1 MAAHIIMHVVSGKN
15 KSSGKSIS
23 KKSRVQ
29 GILFEQFG
37 AINCSII
44 IIRGHLV
51 ALFVADMTPF
61 TGWAEHLGGL
71 ACMQSVPLEWED
83 S

>member
-1 MAAHIIMHVVSGKN
+1 MAQAAAVY
-15 KSSGKSIS
+15 
-23 KKSRVQ
+23 Q
-29 GILFEQFG
+29 GLRPG
-37 AINCSII
+37 ANLCII